1 MTKNSLIILF
11 VAVLTSFV
19 AGFVVANSFN
29 RNELV
34 RLESELTSAKSE
46 SQKNTE
52 QTLSN
57 DEIKQKIAEADN
69 NPDNLEFQKTLG
81 IALYKYANLRQ
92 ETTYF
97 DDISRLLIRANK
109 LDSGNVELLG
119 TLGNLFL
126 DKGISKAD
134 NDSFKESRKYYE
146 EAIKLQPNNAQIR
159 SNLGSTYLL
168 QIPSDLDKAIA
179 EFKKAIEINKN
190 LEQANEGLIQSYILQ
205 NNAESA
211 EVYLKKLK
219 ETNSQNATIQDFETQ
234 IGKMKSK

>member
-52 QTLSN
+52 QILSN

-146 EAIKLQPNNAQIR
+146 EALKLQPNNAQIR

>member
-1 MTKNSLIILF
+1 MTKNSLIILI
-11 VAVLTSFV
+11 VAVLISFV

-34 RLESELTSAKSE
+34 RLETELTNAKNDI
-46 SQKNTE
+46 QKNTE
-52 QTLSN
+52 QTLSI
-57 DEIKQKIAEADN
+57 DEIKLKIAEADK

-81 IALYKYANLRQ
+81 IALYKYANLKQ
-92 ETTYF
+92 DTTLF

-109 LDSGNVELLG
+109 LDTGNVETLG

-126 DKGISKAD
+126 DKAISKAD
-134 NDSFKESRKYYE
+134 SDSFKESRKYYE
-146 EAIKLQPNNAQIR
+146 YALKLQPNNAQIR

-168 QIPSDLDKAIA
+168 QMPSDLEKAIA
-179 EFKKAIEINKN
+179 EFKKAIEINKK

-205 NNAESA
+205 NNAELA

-219 ETNSQNATIQDFETQ
+219 EVNSKNATIQDFETQ